1 MLPIGPLMIEHR
13 LIERM
18 IAVIDQRLAVME
30 REQELDVA
38 FLDATID
45 FVRTYTDH
53 CHHGKEEHILFRE
66 LAKKP
71 LTEDQQKV
79 LQELLDEHRWGRETV
94 AKLVAAKEQY
104 LRGDDGQLTVI
115 VELLRQLVDFYPGHI
130 EKEDQHFFLPIMKHF
145 TDEEKQALL
154 QEGYEFDRNLI
165 HEKYRT
171 VVEGAEA
178 GR

>member
-18 IAVIDQRLAVME
+18 IAEVDRRLVRME
-30 REQELDVA
+30 REKELDVA

-71 LTEDQQKV
+71 LTEEQQRI
-79 LQELLDEHRWGRETV
+79 LDELLEEHRWGRETV
-94 AKLVAAKEQY
+94 AGLVAAKEKY
-104 LRGDDGQLTVI
+104 LRGDREQLAVI
-115 VELLRQLVDFYPGHI
+115 MENLRKLVDFYPGHI

-165 HEKYRT
+165 HEKYRAA
-171 VVEGAEA
+171 VEAAEA
-178 GR
+178 GQ